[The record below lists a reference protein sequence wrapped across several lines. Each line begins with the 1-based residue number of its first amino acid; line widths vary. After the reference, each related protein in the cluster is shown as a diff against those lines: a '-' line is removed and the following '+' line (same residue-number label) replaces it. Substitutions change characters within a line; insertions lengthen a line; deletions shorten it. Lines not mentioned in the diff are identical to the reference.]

1 MAIQNQGYR
10 RDLNLSETTD
20 DEKALDNLMGT
31 GISNDLRYLQNNL
44 RNIAKIPF
52 NYVDSNGFF
61 SFDVSKNLPISSISA
76 KQVGTQNKTRI
87 TIVLTNPYLLKSGNL
102 VSLEGISGSTQLES
116 LNGQYSVIT
125 VSVDLKTIFL
135 DKNKTNPPIV
145 NPSIPIGGVTF
156 KHESENIFTFTKDD
170 VVNVSVAT
178 TFTVG
183 AATTTLSNNTDY
195 YVTQSNGVNK
205 FKLSKTSFT
214 SIVGFT
220 TITIAGNATADTPSG
235 SGEFEFVRKDPVHR
249 QQLINFIYP
258 EIQDADGDFSYL
270 TGGTIN
276 ETFDGTQSN
285 IESAEY
291 FSIKKY
297 RGDRTFLET
306 DESINFEGSVVLND
320 PSNYIF
326 GNGVGSTASPGIYI
340 GDTRAFSSDNNPWD
354 KEGVGGTVGAALTTS
369 SEEVSIGQLSFLDG
383 TTLDATQ
390 DGSMM
395 IEGIDTTNDMT
406 ELDPAISAD
415 TFTHKIPVKIEDANG
430 NQESYFLLL
439 SNT

>member
-31 GISNDLRYLQNNL
+31 GISNDLRFLQNNL
-44 RNIAKIPF
+44 RNTSKIPF

-61 SFDVSKNLPISSISA
+61 SFDSAKNLPISSLSA
-76 KQVGTQNKTRI
+76 NQVGTQNRTRI
-87 TIVLTNPYLLKSGNL
+87 RIVLTNPYLLKSGNL

-116 LNGQYSVIT
+116 LNGQYSVGS
-125 VSVDLKTIFL
+125 VSVDLKTITL
-135 DKNKTNPPIV
+135 NKDKTNPPIV
-145 NPSIPIGGVTF
+145 NPSIPTGAVSF
-156 KHESENIFTFTKDD
+156 KHEVENIFTFTKDD
-170 VVNVSVAT
+170 VINVSVAT

-183 AATTTLSNNTDY
+183 AATTTLSSNTDY

-205 FKLSKTSFT
+205 FKLSMTSFT

-220 TITIAGNATADTPSG
+220 TITIAGNASADTPSG
-235 SGEFEFVRKDPVHR
+235 SGEFEFIRKDPVHR

-258 EIQDADGDFSYL
+258 EIQDSGGDFSYVN
-270 TGGTIN
+270 GGDLN
-276 ETFDGTQSN
+276 NTFDNTQSN
-285 IESAEY
+285 VERAEY
-291 FSIKKY
+291 FSLKKY
-297 RGDRTFLET
+297 RNDITFLET
-306 DESINFEGSVVLND
+306 DESINFKGSVVLND
-320 PSNYIF
+320 PANYIF

-354 KEGVGGTVGAALTTS
+354 KKGVAGQVGAALTTS
-369 SEEVSIGQLSFLDG
+369 SEEVRIGQLSFLDG

-390 DGSMM
+390 DGSMV
-395 IEGIDTTNDMT
+395 IVGIDTTNDLT

>member
-31 GISNDLRYLQNNL
+31 GISNDLRFLQNNL
-44 RNIAKIPF
+44 RNTSKIPF
-52 NYVDSNGFF
+52 NSVDSNGFF
-61 SFDVSKNLPISSISA
+61 SFDSSKNLPISSLSSA
-76 KQVGTQNKTRI
+76 QVGTQNKTRI
-87 TIVLTNPYLLKSGNL
+87 TIGLTNPYLLKSGNL

-116 LNGQYSVIT
+116 LNGQYSVT
-125 VSVDLKTIFL
+125 SVSVDLTTISL
-135 DKNKTNPPIV
+135 DKNDTNPPII
-145 NPSIPIGGVTF
+145 NPSIPTGGVTF

-170 VVNVSVAT
+170 VINVSVAT

-183 AATTTLSNNTDY
+183 AATTTLSENTNY
-195 YVTQSNGVNK
+195 YVTQSNGINK

-220 TITIAGNATADTPSG
+220 TITIAGNAPADTPSG
-235 SGEFEFVRKDPVHR
+235 SGEFEFIRKDPVHR

-258 EIQDADGDFSYL
+258 EIQDNSGDFNYIE
-270 TGGTIN
+270 GNAIN
-276 ETFDGTQSN
+276 ATFDTTQSN

-297 RGDRTFLET
+297 RGDKTFLET

-320 PSNYIF
+320 PANYIF
-326 GNGVGSTASPGIYI
+326 GNGVGSTVSPGIYI

-354 KEGVGGTVGAALTTS
+354 KEGVAGTVGAALTTS
-369 SEEVSIGQLSFLDG
+369 SEEVTIGQLSFLDG

-390 DGSMM
+390 DGSMV
-395 IEGIDTTNDMT
+395 IVGIDTTNDMT
-406 ELDPAISAD
+406 ELDPVISAT
-415 TFTHKIPVKIEDANG
+415 TFTHKIPIKIEDENG
-430 NQESYFLLL
+430 NQESYFLLV

>member
-31 GISNDLRYLQNNL
+31 GISNDLRFLQNNL
-44 RNIAKIPF
+44 RNTAKIPF

-61 SFDVSKNLPISSISA
+61 SFDNSKNLPISSFSA
-76 KQVGTQNKTRI
+76 EQVGTQNKTKI
-87 TIVLTNPYLLKSGNL
+87 SIILINPYLLKSGNL
-102 VSLEGISGSTQLES
+102 VSLQGISGSTQLES
-116 LNGQYSVIT
+116 LNGQYSVAS
-125 VSVDLKTIFL
+125 VSVDLKTITL
-135 DKNKTNPPIV
+135 NKERTNPPIV
-145 NPSIPIGGVTF
+145 NPNIPTGGVSL
-156 KHESENIFTFTKDD
+156 KHEVENIFTFTKDD

-183 AATTTLSNNTDY
+183 AATTTLSDNIDY
-195 YVTQSNGVNK
+195 YVTQSNGINK

-220 TITIAGNATADTPSG
+220 TITIAGNAPADTPSG

-258 EIQDADGDFSYL
+258 EIQDSGGFNYL
-270 TGGTIN
+270 EGGSIN
-276 ETFDGTQSN
+276 GTFDNTQSN

-340 GDTRAFSSDNNPWD
+340 GDTRAFSSDNNPWA
-354 KEGVGGTVGAALTTS
+354 KEGVAGQVGAALTTS
-369 SEEVSIGQLSFLDG
+369 SEEVRIGQLSFLDG

-390 DGSMM
+390 DGSMV
-395 IEGIDTTNDMT
+395 IEGIDTTNDLT
-406 ELDPAISAD
+406 ELDPVISAT
-415 TFTHKIPVKIEDANG
+415 TFTHKIPVKIEDENG
-430 NQESYFLLL
+430 NQESYFLLV